1 MRRAIVLLTFAAV
14 SAAARAAVAVPPHED
29 VRVDL
34 FGQPAQRL
42 EVAGRPLGQTLAIFR
57 SSRAAAPL
65 PAPVGSMR
73 PLAVVAA
80 HLRGSPGALLTGRT
94 RRVST
99 AVGPIYLVPT
109 VRGWVC
115 VQATTFETCHRGL
128 LQQGVTWSFYS
139 TEDGL
144 DVVGIAADDVRSVA
158 LHWARRRRQA
168 ALAHNVFFVQRTIS
182 LTSGTH
188 IPPLGRLSIDFRG
201 TKAPASVVVR

>member
-1 MRRAIVLLTFAAV
+1 MRRAIVLLAFAAV

-57 SSRAAAPL
+57 SPRAAAPL
-65 PAPVGSMR
+65 PVGPMR
-73 PLAVVAA
+73 PLGVVAA

-128 LQQGVTWSFYS
+128 LRQGVTWSFYS

-144 DVVGIAADDVRSVA
+144 DVVGIAADDVRSVT
-158 LHWARRRRQA
+158 LHWARRRRRA
-168 ALAHNVFFVQRTIS
+168 TLAHNVFFVQRTIS

-201 TKAPASVVVR
+201 TKAPVSVVVR